1 MGTILFNI
9 SPLPFYDSK
18 AEWNSRKDYAFG
30 NVFPLLCT
38 NALIPFQF
46 IVRKGYEGEVRA
58 WLVDYNTGEE
68 IDISQDMAYRGLSV
82 GLIALK
88 SGEYA
93 DLVRYPAISSILKI
107 RANGPKYLKL
117 ELVGQRVL
125 YSDVFYI
132 SDRASECLML
142 EWSNDYDL
150 MSADGPIVLSGG
162 FTFRCYLDTQLGKPD
177 YDFEEEVT
185 ERMGYSFIESQ
196 VSKKTYKFVAVMP
209 EYLCDALRI
218 VRLCNKRRITNKG
231 KLYRPIT
238 FSMDVDWEEQ
248 GDLASATFEF
258 DTDNIIANL
267 GGSMNKISE
276 LNNDFNSDFN
286 DDFNS
291 SNV

>member
-1 MGTILFNI
+1 MNTILFNI

-68 IDISQDMAYRGLSV
+68 INISQDMADRGLFV
-82 GLIALK
+82 DVITLK
-88 SGEYA
+88 SGEHA
-93 DLVRYPAISSILKI
+93 DLVRYPAISSIPKI

-117 ELVGQRVL
+117 ELVGARVL

-132 SDRASECLML
+132 CTPTGSTAYNLSVG
-142 EWSNDYDL
+142 
-150 MSADGPIVLSGG
+150 GPIVLSGG

-185 ERMGYSFIESQ
+185 ERMGYNFIESQ

-267 GGSMNKISE
+267 GGSVSDISE
-276 LNNDFNSDFN
+276 FNNDFNNDFN
-286 DDFNS
+286 I
-291 SNV
+291 

>member
-1 MGTILFNI
+1 MDTILFNI

-18 AEWNSRKDYAFG
+18 EEWNSRKNYAFG

-46 IVRKGYEGEVRA
+46 IVPEGYEGEVLA
-58 WLVDYNTGEE
+58 WLVDYNTGGE
-68 IDISQDMAYRGLSV
+68 IDISKDMADRGLFV
-82 GLIALK
+82 DLITLK
-88 SGEYA
+88 GGETA
-93 DLVRYPAISSILKI
+93 NLVRYPAISGIPKI
-107 RANGPKYLKL
+107 SANGPKYLKL
-117 ELVGQRVL
+117 ELIGHQVL

-150 MSADGPIVLSGG
+150 MSADGPIVLSDK

-196 VSKKTYKFVAVMP
+196 VSKKTYKFVAVIP

-231 KLYRPIT
+231 KVYRPIT

-267 GGSMNKISE
+267 GGVRSE
-276 LNNDFNSDFN
+276 TSEFNGDFNNDFNI
-286 DDFNS
+286 
-291 SNV
+291 